1 MSRPTPVSRA
11 RRAQF
16 GAVALAVAA
25 MGVAAATVSPTAHA
39 ASPVVIN
46 LVTVN
51 DFHGRIERIAPAGGV
66 AALATAVKGIRA
78 ANPNTVF
85 AAAGDM
91 IGASTFTSFIANDV
105 PTIEGL
111 NAAGLQVS
119 AVGNHELDKGYSDLM
134 DRVLPLANWEYLA
147 ANLTTKDASP
157 ELPQYW
163 TQTFDGVT
171 IGFVGAVTDEL
182 PSLVSPAGIA
192 NLDIEAPV
200 TAANRVADQLS
211 DGDATN
217 GEADVVV
224 LLVHE
229 GAVDNTVAGATD
241 PTTRFGK
248 IVNGANANIDVI
260 VSGHTHLAY
269 NHLINGR
276 PVISSGQ
283 YGEKFSNMTIQVDPD
298 TKQILSMSNVV
309 NDMFTGAVANYADDA
324 TVSPIVTSA
333 VANARVLGG
342 VQLGTVTADFNRAR
356 QTNASENRGAESTL
370 GNFVADV
377 QLWSANQDGFAQIA
391 FMNPG
396 GLRAN
401 IAYGTDGGIVTYA
414 EAAGVQPFAN
424 TLVTLD
430 LTGTQVKTVLEQQ
443 WQPAGASRPILHL
456 GINRGLNVTY
466 DPTAAAGSRVAN
478 VTLDGTPLDPNGTY
492 RVVVNSFLA
501 AGGDNFT
508 ELAKGARKVDTG
520 KIDLQSMVDWFAAN
534 SVASPDLAQRQVGV
548 KATTPNAMG
557 EPLTVNLSSLEFS
570 AGETKAGT
578 VNVRVGGADL
588 GTVAIDPTIV
598 DTTDEVGRAT
608 LVAQVPGSVYGQQNL
623 VITTPTG
630 TNITQPVFLKA
641 PSTIV
646 ARDIARFARAGRA
659 YEVKAAVRAPI
670 AITGTVAV
678 AVDGVQLREFAY
690 TPRRGATSVE
700 ATVVLPATLA
710 KGAHTVTLTYT
721 GSSTLLTSTTSFA
734 ITVR

>member
-1 MSRPTPVSRA
+1 MHRPDHLPRT
-11 RRAQF
+11 RRVQF
-16 GAVALAVAA
+16 GAAALALAA
-25 MGVAAATVSPTAHA
+25 VCVAAATVSATAHA
-39 ASPVVIN
+39 ADPVVIN

-105 PTIEGL
+105 PTIESL

-119 AVGNHELDKGYSDLM
+119 AVGNHELDQGYNDLM
-134 DRVLPLANWEYLA
+134 NRVLPIANWEYLA
-147 ANLTTKDASP
+147 ANLTTTDAAP
-157 ELPQYW
+157 ELPEYW
-163 TQTFDGVT
+163 TQTFGGVT

-192 NLDIEAPV
+192 NLTIEAPV

-211 DGDATN
+211 DGDVTN

-229 GAVDNTVAGATD
+229 GAVDASVAGATN

-248 IVNGANANIDVI
+248 IVNGANSNIDVI

-269 NHLINGR
+269 NHVINGR

-298 TKQILSMSNVV
+298 TKQILSMNNVV
-309 NDMFTGAVANYADDA
+309 NDMFTGAVSNYADDL
-324 TVSPIVTSA
+324 TVKPIVDSA
-333 VANARVLGG
+333 VANARVLGA
-342 VQLGTVTADFNRAR
+342 VQLGNVTADFNRAR
-356 QTNASENRGAESTL
+356 QAAGTENRGAESTL

-377 QLWSANQDGFAQIA
+377 QLWSTNQDGFAQIA

-401 IAYGTDGGIVTYA
+401 IAFGTDGGIVTFA

-430 LTGTQVKTVLEQQ
+430 LTGAQVKQVLEQQ

-456 GINRGLNVTY
+456 GINKELNVAY
-466 DPTAAAGSRVAN
+466 DPTAAAGSRITN
-478 VTLDGTPLDPNGTY
+478 VTLKGVPLDPSGVY

-508 ELAKGARKVDTG
+508 ELAKGTNKVDTG
-520 KIDLQSMVDWFAAN
+520 KIDLQSMVDWFAVN
-534 SVASPDLAQRQVGV
+534 KVATPDLAQRQVGV
-548 KATTPNAMG
+548 KTTTPNAMG
-557 EPLTVNLSSLEFS
+557 EPITVDLSSLEFS
-570 AGETKAGT
+570 AGEPKAGT
-578 VNVRVGGADL
+578 VSVSVGGAAL
-588 GTVAIDPTIV
+588 GTATIDPTIV

-608 LVAQVPGSVYGQQNL
+608 VVAQVPGSVYGRQNL

-630 TNITQPVFLKA
+630 TSVSQPVFLKA
-641 PSTIV
+641 PSTIA
-646 ARDIARFARAGRA
+646 ARDIARTARAGAR
-659 YEVKAAVRAPI
+659 YQVKAAVSAPL

-678 AVDGVQLREFAY
+678 AVDGVKVGEFAY
-690 TPRRGATSVE
+690 APGRRATSVE
-700 ATVVLPATLA
+700 ATVVMPTTLA
-710 KGAHTVTLTYT
+710 KGAHTVTLSYN
-721 GSSTLLTSTTSFA
+721 GSSTLLSSTTSFS